1 MTESNVVKFTGGVPA
16 TSDDLIKSLQNV
28 QSTMVTS
35 TGGLPFFRLL
45 KTGHY
50 AYGVENLEPEED
62 SEWAIH
68 PASLMHGYACWGDG
82 ELLDE
87 RMVPANQ
94 AKPARSELPEYGQPW
109 SDQVALMLQCLNGE
123 DTGVQVLY
131 KGTSLGLRN
140 AVKDLIGKMITQI
153 KADPDNVVPV
163 IELEVDSYQHK
174 SYGEIFTPQ
183 FNLLRW
189 ISWAGESADTSDES
203 DANNPSDADATA
215 DKTSDET
222 EPAPTRRRRGKATKA
237 DDETEPTKNR
247 RRRRK

>member
-1 MTESNVVKFTGGVPA
+1 MKDNVIKFTGGVPA

-28 QSTMVTS
+28 QSTMQTS
-35 TGGLPFFRLL
+35 TGGLPFLRLL
-45 KTGHY
+45 KTGHF
-50 AYGVENLEPEED
+50 AFGVENLEPEEG

-94 AKPARSELPEYGQPW
+94 SKPARSELPEYGQPW
-109 SDQVALMLQCLNGE
+109 TDQVAMMLQCLDGE

-140 AVKDLIGKMITQI
+140 AVKDLIAKMIAQI
-153 KADPDNVVPV
+153 QADPDNVVPV
-163 IELEVDSYQHK
+163 VELEVDSYQHK
-174 SYGEIFTPQ
+174 KFGEVFTPQ
-183 FNLLRW
+183 INILRW
-189 ISWAGESADTSDES
+189 ISWAGETAATSDEPGTDS
-203 DANNPSDADATA
+203 SPDADATA
-215 DKTSDET
+215 DSTSDDA
-222 EPAPTRRRRGKATKA
+222 EPAAPTRRRRRKATPA
-237 DDETEPTKNR
+237 TDEPATTKNR